1 MRGGGACLSISPG
14 ACAGRGLRCLSLEDR
29 SLVARRA
36 LLLDT
41 RKVSV
46 WKTLNSLTEPQRVR
60 IRTKEKEFP
69 FENMGEFAVSRDPDR
84 SGCPGARGFRT
95 PTGQQTTGPLC
106 KREDQ
111 SIPAGTSHTQSA
123 VLLAAPPSSC
133 SVSLSSNYPGR
144 CLILILICFVTHSP
158 QPPFTC
164 LSPTA
169 PCWVSLEKLL
179 VCRQDFL
186 LRCHLLPT
194 HPGAARWA
202 TAHSQEAQIS
212 LEQGQCVHMTMKK
225 GLLKVE

>member
-1 MRGGGACLSISPG
+1 M
-14 ACAGRGLRCLSLEDR
+14 
-29 SLVARRA
+29 ARKA

-46 WKTLNSLTEPQRVR
+46 WKTLNSLTEPRRVR
-60 IRTKEKEFP
+60 IRTKEKEFS

-95 PTGQQTTGPLC
+95 PTGQQTTGPVC

-123 VLLAAPPSSC
+123 VLAAPPPSC
-133 SVSLSSNYPGR
+133 SVSLRSNYPSR
-144 CLILILICFVTHSP
+144 CLILILICFVTHIP

-164 LSPTA
+164 LTPTA
-169 PCWVSLEKLL
+169 PCRVSLEKLL

-186 LRCHLLPT
+186 HCHLLPT
-194 HPGAARWA
+194 RPGAASWA

-212 LEQGQCVHMTMKK
+212 LELGQCAHYNEERTPQ
-225 GLLKVE
+225 G